1 MAKGVQGNQAAQA
14 RMFAHDA
21 VSLVTGGGTLNT
33 STIANTSDRG
43 VCLYIGIKMASI
55 VVTMESGN
63 SATFKGVNAVI
74 DNKDSEVSAFFN
86 ILMNKF
92 YPIIA
97 LLIFWRNF
105 KRRK

>member
-33 STIANTSDRG
+33 STITGTDDRG
-43 VCLYIGIKMASI
+43 VCLYVGVKMASI

-63 SATFKGVNAVI
+63 SATFKGINAGSFLPILVTAVTAATPDSGFLA
-74 DNKDSEVSAFFN
+74 DND
-86 ILMNKF
+86 
-92 YPIIA
+92 IIA
-97 LLIFWRNF
+97 LY
-105 KRRK
+105 

>member
-1 MAKGVQGNQAAQA
+1 MKGVQGNQAAQA

-33 STIANTSDRG
+33 NTITGTDARG

-63 SATFKGVNAVI
+63 SATFKGINAGSFLPILVTAVTAATPDSGTLA
-74 DNKDSEVSAFFN
+74 DNDLS
-86 ILMNKF
+86 
-92 YPIIA
+92 
-97 LLIFWRNF
+97 LIHI
-105 KRRK
+105 